1 MSGPKIRPSDWQSCK
16 TLPILKL
23 NPDSTW
29 KSQCDFNNLFG
40 SPGRATGG
48 VVSDAGSETINVA
61 AGTGFIKATDDDTA
75 DLLSFDWGA
84 ETGIAIATDT
94 VKYVGIEYNDGTP
107 QVVVKDS
114 QYSFDLDTDFML
126 AKVVNEAGVLHI
138 LNAPWWVT
146 DGMTN
151 LIERV
156 GAFGH
161 VVRDTKFGGL
171 ILSVPGTRNIA
182 VSAGKLWS
190 LLNEFD
196 IAALDTSDTGT
207 VELYYVDSGG
217 TWRDSD
223 VTQYSVL
230 QWNDTTQAN
239 PNQLVNLSN
248 NWYANIWVYAEADDT
263 EIALLYPQAQYANV
277 AVAEAEAPPTN
288 VPTHISENGI
298 LIGRI
303 LIKQNTDT
311 PIEVQTAFD
320 TIFNSAQ
327 ATDHGNLAGLGD
339 DDHTQYILHSLAT
352 AADDFLVASGSGV
365 YVKKTLAETGA
376 ILEGDIDHGNLQ
388 GLSTGADHSYI
399 DQSVVSGA
407 TPTFTG
413 TNFTGIDISAGTNLA
428 GGSGITLNDDTLD
441 LDINSLSVATIVSGD
456 FVPFWDI
463 TATATNKKT
472 TFANFEAALTHDSL
486 IAGTIADH
494 DTTAT
499 GTNLTELTDGSD
511 TTLHDHDGISEA
523 VAHISADGSSHSFID
538 QDVQQAASPQFAG
551 ATLTDDLLV
560 QRSGENTEIKI
571 YETTAGRNVDLH
583 LKRGAADW
591 YLRLGSGSD
600 LSIIYESTTILYFD
614 SVNPNLTINATQVSA
629 NYDLML
635 AGDGVLGLKE
645 TTTPTADASYG
656 KVYTKNDD
664 KLYFQDGAGAEHE
677 IAFAP

>member
-23 NPDSTW
+23 NSDSTW

-138 LNAPWWVT
+138 LNAPWWVA